1 MTRDTVSAIVLL
13 ALCAVFYA
21 ASFGIRE
28 TTYGTLQS
36 HFWPRVI
43 LIVLTVCCLLY
54 LFQSVA
60 AARRAG
66 RKPRGRGM
74 VAATAQWFDDYRN
87 AIICFGLFFG
97 FLWAMDWIGML
108 LGGILFVFLALT
120 FMGEG
125 GARNHLIHAAVA
137 VVSVGAMWAIFTFA
151 IGVILP
157 EGELFLPG

>member
-1 MTRDTVSAIVLL
+1 MTRDTVSSVFLL
-13 ALCAVFYA
+13 VLCAVFYA
-21 ASFGIRE
+21 ATFDIRE

-43 LIVLTVCCLLY
+43 LIALTGCCLLY

-60 AARRAG
+60 AARLAG
-66 RKPRGRGM
+66 PRPRGAGPGPAI
-74 VAATAQWFDDYRN
+74 VHWFHKYRN
-87 AIICFGLFFG
+87 AIVCFVLFFA
-97 FLWAMDWIGML
+97 FLVAMDWIGML

-120 FMGEG
+120 LMGEG
-125 GARNHLIHAAVA
+125 GVRNHLIHAAVA